1 MESQELL
8 IGIDIGN
15 ETAQIA
21 YYDNT
26 QFEPVLIEAEVN
38 VQADAITKEEVQNS
52 SEVKPQDDK
61 APPDLQMSNDGRV
74 INACMELIKKE
85 FTDDVDIITLCLENY
100 TRERAKNIHDIVE
113 GYGIKGENI
122 FVQSY
127 KQSYLH
133 FVLSQNTELWV
144 NDVGLFDYGTQG
156 LIYRQLAVDR
166 RKNPYIVGI
175 MEKDY
180 SKIMPYED
188 TEDSNRGY
196 VLENIAD
203 NAIHKQILSSIYVTG
218 IGFDGEWADVTLKK
232 LCRGRRVFKGQN
244 LYVNGAC
251 YTSKRYSKTSRMPEF
266 IFIDEDMI
274 PVHVSVNVYADASRQ
289 ELIIAKAG
297 TLWYDIDNSIYVIP
311 DGENEIQINITNVI
325 TRAKAQHFISLD
337 FLNPERLDMRTR
349 LRLRIRFQDMD
360 RCIVTVTDEG
370 FGEILK
376 TSRRICE
383 RIIEL
388 GGQ

>member
-1 MESQELL
+1 MKKARYQAFRERGIIVESQELL
-8 IGIDIGN
+8 IGIDIGD
-15 ETAQIA
+15 ETVQIA
-21 YYDNT
+21 YYDDT
-26 QFEPVLIEAEVN
+26 QFEPVRLEADVS
-38 VQADAITKEEVQNS
+38 V
-52 SEVKPQDDK
+52 QDDE
-61 APPDLQMSNDGRV
+61 QMCNDERV
-74 INACMELIKKE
+74 IKECMELIKKE
-85 FTDDVDIITLCLENY
+85 FANDIDIITLCLESY
-100 TRERAKNIHDIVE
+100 TRERAKKIHDIVA
-113 GYGIKGENI
+113 GYGINGENI

-133 FVLSQNTELWV
+133 FVLSQNAELWV
-144 NDVGLFDYGTQG
+144 NDVGLFDYGTRG

-180 SKIMPYED
+180 SNIMPYED
-188 TEDSNRGY
+188 TMDANRGY

-203 NAIHKQILSSIYVTG
+203 NAIHKQILSSMYVTG
-218 IGFDGEWADVTLKK
+218 RGFDGEWADETLKK

-251 YTSKRYSKTSRMPEF
+251 YTSKRYSKTSKMPEF

-274 PVHVSVNVYADASRQ
+274 PVHVSVNVYANASRQ

-311 DGENEIQINITNVI
+311 DGENELQINITNVI
-325 TRAKAQHFISLD
+325 TRAKSKHLISLE
-337 FLNPERLDMRTR
+337 FLGSEKLEMKTR

-360 RCIVTVTDEG
+360 RCIVTVSDEG
-370 FGEILK
+370 FGDILK
-376 TSRRICE
+376 SSRRVCE